1 MSSNDSFENRQ
12 KSSETKFSMDQ
23 QKQFKIEARASKL
36 IGLWAAEQMHIT
48 GTEAETYAKS
58 VVAANMDEPGFDDVR
73 RKIVADFKEHN
84 IEASDHLLDTVF
96 SKKLTEAAAQIEA
109 EAAAE

>member
-1 MSSNDSFENRQ
+1 MSFDNRE
-12 KSSETKFSMDQ
+12 KAAESKFSMDQ

-48 GTEAETYAKS
+48 GTEAESYAKS

-84 IEASDHLLDTVF
+84 VEATDHLLETVF
-96 SKKLTEAAAQIEA
+96 AKKVEEATAQIEA
-109 EAAAE
+109 EAQA

>member
-1 MSSNDSFENRQ
+1 MSFENRE
-12 KSSETKFSMDQ
+12 KASESKFSLDQ

-48 GTEAETYAKS
+48 GTEADAYAKS

-84 IEASDHLLDTVF
+84 IEATDHLLETVF
-96 SKKLTEAAAQIEA
+96 AKKLEEAAAQITA
-109 EAAAE
+109 EAQA

>member
-1 MSSNDSFENRQ
+1 MSFENRE
-12 KSSETKFSMDQ
+12 KSAETKFSIDQ

-48 GTEAETYAKS
+48 GTEAESYAKS

-73 RKIVADFKEHN
+73 RKLVADFKEHH
-84 IEASDHLLDTVF
+84 IEASDHLLETVF
-96 SKKLTEAAAQIEA
+96 AKKLEEATAQIEA
-109 EAAAE
+109 EAQA